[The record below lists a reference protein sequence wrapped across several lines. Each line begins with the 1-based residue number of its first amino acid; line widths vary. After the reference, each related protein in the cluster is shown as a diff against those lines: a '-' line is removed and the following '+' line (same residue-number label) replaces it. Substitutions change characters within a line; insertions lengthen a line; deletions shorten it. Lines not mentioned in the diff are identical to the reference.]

1 LSEESCLYCQNK
13 LKVKEHKHNKKFC
26 SLKCRYEYRKSSGY
40 YKEYYNKKLEEKRV
54 IKHCSIC
61 ENILPKGKSKYCS
74 KQCIYLKLQLN
85 RRAKKILK
93 SGEQNLPELK
103 IVKLNKDLL
112 INMLP
117 AEVRAMID
125 DNKVVRFLTPIYY
138 DEE

>member
-1 LSEESCLYCQNK
+1 LLEESCLYCQNK
-13 LKVKEHKHNKKFC
+13 LTGHKHNKKYC

-40 YKEYYNKKLEEKRV
+40 YKEYYHKKLEGKRV

-61 ENILPKGKSKYCS
+61 ENILTKGKSKYCS
-74 KQCIYLKLQLN
+74 KQCMYLKLQLG

-93 SGEQNLPELK
+93 SGETNLTGLK

>member
-1 LSEESCLYCQNK
+1 M
-13 LKVKEHKHNKKFC
+13 
-26 SLKCRYEYRKSSGY
+26 
-40 YKEYYNKKLEEKRV
+40 
-54 IKHCSIC
+54 
-61 ENILPKGKSKYCS
+61 
-74 KQCIYLKLQLN
+74 YLKLQLG

-93 SGEQNLPELK
+93 SGETNLTGLK

>member
-1 LSEESCLYCQNK
+1 MLEESCLYCQNK
-13 LKVKEHKHNKKFC
+13 LTGHKHNKKYC

-40 YKEYYNKKLEEKRV
+40 YKEYYHKKLEGKRV

-61 ENILPKGKSKYCS
+61 ENILTKGKSKYCS
-74 KQCIYLKLQLN
+74 KQCMYLKLQLG

-93 SGEQNLPELK
+93 SGETNLTGLK

-125 DNKVVRFLTPIYY
+125 DNKVVRFLTPLYY

>member
-1 LSEESCLYCQNK
+1 MLEESCLYCQNK
-13 LKVKEHKHNKKFC
+13 LTGHKHNKKYC

-40 YKEYYNKKLEEKRV
+40 YKEYYHKKLEGKRV

-61 ENILPKGKSKYCS
+61 ENILTKGKSKYCS
-74 KQCIYLKLQLN
+74 KQCMYLKLQLG

-93 SGEQNLPELK
+93 SGETNLTGLK